1 MLLAVGD
8 GTGVQPTGGPA
19 LPCGSLAP
27 GGRCDKNNCCFFP
40 CVAVGSDKEMAA
52 RHEFNTCPLV
62 VACTAPRTG
71 GAAAAPAGPAAGAS
85 ASAGPAAAGSS
96 ASGGPAAAS
105 ATRL

>member
-1 MLLAVGD
+1 MALGC
-8 GTGVQPTGGPA
+8 GRPGV
-19 LPCGSLAP
+19 LPFPVDPSLA

-40 CVAVGSDKEMAA
+40 CVAVGIDKEMAA

-62 VACTAPRTG
+62 VAWTAQRTG
-71 GAAAAPAGPAAGAS
+71 GAAAAPAGP
-85 ASAGPAAAGSS
+85 AAGSS